1 MRYKQRVAEAKGR
14 EDAAHEAELKHRQE
28 QDARLKRAT
37 ELPADGAAF
46 AGMREREEEAA
57 RRRKQRLDKV
67 HAEAEQQRQQKEE
80 QERAEKERHHALLAK
95 IEAGEKLTWQ
105 EMEER
110 KKHARAARVT
120 SRVEELKAASTGFVP
135 AKGSEGR
142 HRQRTMEKF
151 YPQFYGDASDPRAK
165 GGLDDPE
172 KVPFAPLTTF
182 L

>member
-80 QERAEKERHHALLAK
+80 QERAKGG
-95 IEAGEKLTWQ
+95 AGATRLV
-105 EMEER
+105 R
-110 KKHARAARVT
+110 CLPRAASSAARAGWATAT
-120 SRVEELKAASTGFVP
+120 SRPCRWA
-135 AKGSEGR
+135 
-142 HRQRTMEKF
+142 
-151 YPQFYGDASDPRAK
+151 
-165 GGLDDPE
+165 
-172 KVPFAPLTTF
+172 
-182 L
+182 